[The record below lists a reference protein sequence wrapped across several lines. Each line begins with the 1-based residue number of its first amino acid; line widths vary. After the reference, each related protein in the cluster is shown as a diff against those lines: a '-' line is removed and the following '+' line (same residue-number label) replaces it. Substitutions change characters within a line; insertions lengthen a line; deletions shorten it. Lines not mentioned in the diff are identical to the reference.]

1 MNRVVKSAQGNYV
14 SSDSAADN
22 IQTQRDILDLIVHCS
37 EVGSSRV
44 LIKEGALHPDFFDL
58 SSGLAGDI
66 TLKLSSYRVKT
77 AIVADLAKV
86 KSERFLEWTAECN
99 RVKEIFFTASE
110 KKAKEWLLA

>member
-1 MNRVVKSAQGNYV
+1 MNQVVKSARGNYV
-14 SSDSAADN
+14 SSDSAAEN

-37 EVGSSRV
+37 
-44 LIKEGALHPDFFDL
+44 DFFDL

-77 AIVADLAKV
+77 AIVVDLAKV
-86 KSERFLEWTAECN
+86 KSERFLEWAAECN
-99 RVKEIFFTASE
+99 RGKEIFFTTSE